1 MPKNRKL
8 TYSDHQAD
16 KQRKQPKKIVQP
28 KRQDSSQATT
38 QDARETTKG

>member
-16 KQRKQPKKIVQP
+16 KQRKQPKKTVQP
-28 KRQDSSQATT
+28 KRQDSSQPTT
-38 QDARETTKG
+38 RDVRETAKD